1 MLMLALASPRILVDL
16 ASLTSICDAVR
27 QGLYIYTDATAVCAK
42 LFKPTHGLK
51 VTDRREP
58 RKVNL
63 LATTLCRVAL
73 FNPFVH
79 ARRSCV
85 LPVDL

>member
-27 QGLYIYTDATAVCAK
+27 QGLYVQTQRPSVQSYSK
-42 LFKPTHGLK
+42 LHGLK

-73 FNPFVH
+73 FNPSVH